1 MEHVSSAGF
10 MTESE
15 RETYESIE
23 TTQLKYWIPFTWYIN
38 TLNRARKQGLIA
50 SDITLDRLV
59 NEMNAYRGNCG
70 MLQSY
75 DWICIPLVY
84 TQVVCVAV
92 YGYFVLAL
100 FGRQRILGQT
110 ECSSQLESNTSM
122 VSDSDEHF
130 YGILPIHTLLEFFF
144 YMGWMKVAEQLINP
158 FGMDDEDYEV
168 NMIIDRNL
176 EVSFLAVDTLHDE
189 GPADA
194 DDEDIWVG
202 KTFAEAPYTEEALEH
217 KKDPFLGSTANIGVS
232 RNADFVPLESVLDLQ
247 ADDSALG
254 GSRAHLLPTESNHL
268 MSKLSIRSRGSEK
281 NSHRRRL
288 LSSAESDKSDYSESF
303 IGSSR
308 IINPYRER
316 GGPNE
321 FTHQH
326 SFRKDRHVDRF
337 GSARSESDSHVDEH
351 EFQASASREAMHLD
365 IKSEKQS
372 SNTDSAVGSPVEPV
386 SNRVVTLCDG
396 KTKVVPAPAIITTVP
411 NNPNDPV
418 NSTGDV
424 VLSRNLTAVE
434 EQPEISSQ
442 PSIEELEPAKMSPIQ
457 NSWRVS

>member
-1 MEHVSSAGF
+1 MTITYSQEVAEVKFMGFGKLLFKWKGSVYKLFWRELITWLVIYVVIAMLNRMGKGSNVAIWPFEDFCVEVNEFSNYVPLSFILGFFVSVLIGRWWNQYLNIPWPDRNMLFISLYLRHHVEDKGNYYRRKLVRWLNLAAILTFRDVAASVKRRFPTMEHVSSAGF

-92 YGYFVLAL
+92 YGYFALAL
-100 FGRQRILGQT
+100 FGRQRILGEA

-130 YGILPIHTLLEFFF
+130 FRILPIHTLLEFFF

-176 EVSFLAVDTLHDE
+176 EVSFLGVDTLHDE

-202 KTFAEAPYTEEALEH
+202 KTFAEAPYTEDALEH
-217 KKDPFLGSTANIGVS
+217 KKEPFLGIFEIENLYVVLLTIISKVQQRILVS
-232 RNADFVPLESVLDLQ
+232 GQML
-247 ADDSALG
+247 
-254 GSRAHLLPTESNHL
+254 
-268 MSKLSIRSRGSEK
+268 
-281 NSHRRRL
+281 
-288 LSSAESDKSDYSESF
+288 
-303 IGSSR
+303 
-308 IINPYRER
+308 
-316 GGPNE
+316 
-321 FTHQH
+321 
-326 SFRKDRHVDRF
+326 
-337 GSARSESDSHVDEH
+337 
-351 EFQASASREAMHLD
+351 
-365 IKSEKQS
+365 
-372 SNTDSAVGSPVEPV
+372 
-386 SNRVVTLCDG
+386 TLC
-396 KTKVVPAPAIITTVP
+396 PWSP
-411 NNPNDPV
+411 
-418 NSTGDV
+418 S
-424 VLSRNLTAVE
+424 LTCT
-434 EQPEISSQ
+434 P
-442 PSIEELEPAKMSPIQ
+442 KMA
-457 NSWRVS
+457 RL